1 MTPPMTQPMALPSV
15 LADNPRLDRWLN
27 FAAPGKV
34 EVATGRVELG
44 QGVLTAMAQIAAEEL
59 DVAIECITIR
69 SGDTDRTPN
78 EGYTAGSQSMQAG
91 GIALRAACAEARALL
106 LEEAARRLGCAA
118 AEFSVRDG
126 RILRDGTPT
135 QFDYWS
141 LAPSVSLARE
151 ATGTAARKPAAD
163 YAIVGRN
170 IARIDL
176 PAKLFGEA
184 TFVHD
189 MALDDVES
197 GLKHARV
204 VRQPNRGASL
214 AAIDEAAIRREARGP
229 ISFVRDGNFLAIVGD
244 DESAV
249 EAAATA
255 ATDHVTWS
263 GVERPTP
270 LQQEANWLVQRP
282 SIDRIVGAPELD
294 APSGRPS
301 YEATYTR
308 GHLAHASIAPSCALA
323 LYRDGHL
330 TVWTHC
336 QGVFPLRAALSR
348 MLKLD
353 PAAISVLHVQGPG
366 CYGHN
371 GADDAAADAAVIAL
385 RVPGRPIRVRWRRQ
399 EEFAFEPVSPA
410 MVVKVRATLDGAGH
424 PVDWTTE
431 IWSGT
436 HQGRPGGGAVLLAA
450 QALPD
455 PPPVPA
461 PIDVPEAAGGGAT
474 RNGEPLYDIA
484 AKRIIHH
491 LVPEVPRRTSA
502 LRSLG
507 ATPNIFALES
517 FIDELAER
525 ALQDP
530 IAYRLARLSDPRA
543 RRVIERAA
551 AMADWMAH
559 RSEDKR
565 QADHGQAQRAQAYRA
580 KGIGFAQYKNRAA
593 YAAVIVELEVEESIR
608 LLHAWCAADA
618 GLVVNPDAVV
628 NQLEG
633 GIIQSASWVLKEQVR
648 FDHASG
654 GPIDWETYPVLRFSE
669 VPEIA
674 IELIPSDSDTPL
686 GVGEA
691 TAGPTAAAI
700 GNAVSRALGIRM
712 RDLPLTRE
720 RVMAKLLAQ

>member
-1 MTPPMTQPMALPSV
+1 MTLPSV

-27 FAAPGKV
+27 FATPGKV
-34 EVATGRVELG
+34 ELATGRVELG
-44 QGVLTAMAQIAAEEL
+44 QGVLTAMTQIAAEEL
-59 DVAIECITIR
+59 DVAFERIAIR

-91 GIALRAACAEARALL
+91 GIALRAACAETRALFL
-106 LEEAARRLGCAA
+106 DAAAQRLGCAA
-118 AEFSVRDG
+118 TELSVHDG
-126 RILRDGTPT
+126 RILHNGAAT

-141 LAPSVSLARE
+141 LAQFVSLARE
-151 ATGTAARKPAAD
+151 ATGTAAHKPVAD
-163 YAIVGRN
+163 YTIVGRN
-170 IARIDL
+170 AARVDL
-176 PAKLFGEA
+176 PAKLYGKA

-189 MALDDVES
+189 MVLEGMA
-197 GLKHARV
+197 HARV
-204 VRQPNRGASL
+204 VRQPNRGATL
-214 AAIDEAAIRREARGP
+214 DPIDEAAIRRAARGP

-244 DESAV
+244 DETTV
-249 EAAATA
+249 EVAAAA
-255 ATDHVTWS
+255 AADHSRWS
-263 GVERPTP
+263 GVERPSA
-270 LQQEANWLVQRP
+270 LQQEANWLLQRP
-282 SIDRIVGAPELD
+282 SIDRVIGAPESDSARGLQ
-294 APSGRPS
+294 S
-301 YEATYTR
+301 YEAVFTR

-336 QGVFPLRAALSR
+336 QGVYPLRAALSR

-353 PAAISVLHVQGPG
+353 PAAISVRHVQGPG

-371 GADDAAADAAVIAL
+371 GADDAAADAAVIAPRL
-385 RVPGRPIRVRWRRQ
+385 PGRPIRVRWRRQ

-410 MVVKVRATLDGAGH
+410 MVVKVRATLDAAGH

-436 HQGRPGGGAVLLAA
+436 HQGRPGGGASLLAA
-450 QALPD
+450 EALPD

-474 RNGEPLYDIA
+474 RNGEPLYDID

-507 ATPNIFALES
+507 AMPNVFALES

-525 ALQDP
+525 AQQDP

-551 AMADWMAH
+551 AMANWMANCGE
-559 RSEDKR
+559 SER
-565 QADHGQAQRAQAYRA
+565 NANRGQAQRG
-580 KGIGFAQYKNRAA
+580 KGVGFAQYKNRAA
-593 YAAVIVELEVEESIR
+593 YAAVVVELEVEESIR
-608 LLHAWCAADA
+608 LLRAWCAADA
-618 GLVVNPDAVV
+618 GLVVNPDAVI

-648 FDHASG
+648 FDTASG

-674 IELIPSDSDTPL
+674 IELVASDSDTPL

-700 GNAVSRALGIRM
+700 GNAVSRALGVRV

-720 RVMAKLLAQ
+720 RIMAKLLAL

>member
-1 MTPPMTQPMALPSV
+1 MTLPSV

-27 FAAPGKV
+27 FAAPDKV
-34 EVATGRVELG
+34 ELATGRVELG
-44 QGVLTAMAQIAAEEL
+44 QGVLTAMTQIAAEEL
-59 DVAIECITIR
+59 DVAFERITIR

-91 GIALRAACAEARALL
+91 GVALRAACAETRALFL
-106 LEEAARRLGCAA
+106 KEAARRLGCAA
-118 AEFSVRDG
+118 AELSVRDG
-126 RILRDGTPT
+126 RILRNGAAT

-141 LAPSVSLARE
+141 LAASVSLARE
-151 ATGTAARKPAAD
+151 ATGTAARKPVA
-163 YAIVGRN
+163 YYTIVGRN
-170 IARIDL
+170 AARVDL
-176 PAKLFGEA
+176 PAKLFGKDA
-184 TFVHD
+184 FVHD
-189 MALDDVES
+189 MAVEGTS
-197 GLKHARV
+197 HARV
-204 VRQPNRGASL
+204 VRQPNRGATL
-214 AAIDEAAIRREARGP
+214 GAIDEAAIRRAARGP
-229 ISFVRDGNFLAIVGD
+229 ISFLRDGNFLAIVGD
-244 DESAV
+244 DETAV
-249 EAAATA
+249 EAGAAAAATHA
-255 ATDHVTWS
+255 TWS
-263 GVERPTP
+263 GVEWLSA
-270 LQQEANWLVQRP
+270 LQQEANWLLQRP
-282 SIDRIVGAPELD
+282 SIDRTIGAPKSESARGLQ
-294 APSGRPS
+294 S
-301 YEATYTR
+301 YEAVYTR

-336 QGVFPLRAALSR
+336 QGVFPLRAALAR

-353 PAAISVLHVQGPG
+353 ASTISVRHVQGPG

-371 GADDAAADAAVIAL
+371 GADDAAADAAVIAVRL
-385 RVPGRPIRVRWRRQ
+385 PGRPIRVRWRRQ

-410 MVVKVRATLDGAGH
+410 MVVKVRATLDAAGQ

-436 HQGRPGGGAVLLAA
+436 HQGRPGGGA
-450 QALPD
+450 
-455 PPPVPA
+455 
-461 PIDVPEAAGGGAT
+461 T
-474 RNGEPLYDIA
+474 RNGEPLYAIA

-507 ATPNIFALES
+507 AMPNVFALES

-525 ALQDP
+525 AQQDP
-530 IAYRLARLSDPRA
+530 IAFRLARLSDPRA

-551 AMADWMAH
+551 AMANWGE
-559 RSEDKR
+559 SER
-565 QADHGQAQRAQAYRA
+565 PANRGQAHRA

-593 YAAVIVELEVEESIR
+593 YAAMIVELEVEESIR
-608 LLHAWCAADA
+608 LLRAWCAADA

-648 FDHASG
+648 FDTASG

-669 VPEIA
+669 IPVIA
-674 IELIPSDSDTPL
+674 IALVASDSDTPL

-700 GNAVSRALGIRM
+700 GNAVSRALGVRM

-720 RVMAKLLAQ
+720 RIMARLLA

>member
-1 MTPPMTQPMALPSV
+1 MTLPSV
-15 LADNPRLDRWLN
+15 LADNPRLDRWLS
-27 FAAPGKV
+27 FTTQGEV
-34 EVATGRVELG
+34 ELATGRVELG
-44 QGVLTAMAQIAAEEL
+44 QGVLTAMRQIAAEEL
-59 DVAIECITIR
+59 DVAIERIMVR

-91 GIALRAACAEARALL
+91 GIALRMACAEARSLFL
-106 LEEAARRLGCAA
+106 DHAARRLNCAA
-118 AEFSVRDG
+118 ADLAVRDG
-126 RILRDGTPT
+126 VFVRDGTPT
-135 QFDYWS
+135 PWDYWS
-141 LAPSVSLARE
+141 LAQSVSLARE
-151 ATGTAARKPAAD
+151 ATGTATCKPVAD
-163 YAIVGRN
+163 YTIVGGSA
-170 IARIDL
+170 ARVDL
-176 PAKLFGEA
+176 PAKIFGA
-184 TFVHD
+184 ASFVHD
-189 MALDDVES
+189 MTLD
-197 GLKHARV
+197 GMMHARV
-204 VRQPNRGASL
+204 VRQPNRGAAL
-214 AAIDEAAIRREARGP
+214 NFFDEAAIRRAARATV
-229 ISFVRDGNFLAIVGD
+229 SFVRDGNFLAIVGE
-244 DESAV
+244 DETAV
-249 EAAATA
+249 EATA
-255 ATDHVTWS
+255 AAAASHVRWS
-263 GVERPTP
+263 GVEQPSA
-270 LQQEANWLVQRP
+270 LQQEANWLLQRP
-282 SIDRIVGAPELD
+282 SVDRMIVVPEPNSARGLQ
-294 APSGRPS
+294 S

-336 QGVFPLRAALSR
+336 QGVYPLRAALAR
-348 MLKLD
+348 TLKLD
-353 PAAISVLHVQGPG
+353 PSAISVRHVQGPG

-385 RVPGRPIRVRWRRQ
+385 RMPSRPIRVRWRRQ

-410 MVVKVRATLDGAGH
+410 MVVKMRATLDAAGH

-436 HQGRPGGGAVLLAA
+436 HQGRPGGGATLLAA
-450 QALPD
+450 EALPN

-461 PIDVPEAAGGGAT
+461 PTDVPEAAGGGAT
-474 RNGEPLYDIA
+474 RNGEPLYDIST
-484 AKRIIHH
+484 KRIVHH
-491 LVPEVPRRTSA
+491 LVLETPRRTSA

-507 ATPNIFALES
+507 AMPNVFALES

-525 ALQDP
+525 AKLDP
-530 IAYRLARLSDPRA
+530 VAYRLARLSDPRA

-551 AMADWMAH
+551 AMANWDAAE
-559 RSEDKR
+559 RR
-565 QADHGQAQRAQAYRA
+565 ANRGQAHRA

-593 YAAVIVELEVEESIR
+593 YAAVIVELEVEKSIR

-618 GLVVNPDAVV
+618 GLVVNPDAAI

-648 FDHASG
+648 FDSASG
-654 GPIDWETYPVLRFSE
+654 GPIDWESYPVLRFSE

-674 IELIPSDSDTPL
+674 VELVASDSDLPL

-700 GNAVSRALGIRM
+700 GNAVSRALGIRL

-720 RVMAKLLAQ
+720 RIMARLLA